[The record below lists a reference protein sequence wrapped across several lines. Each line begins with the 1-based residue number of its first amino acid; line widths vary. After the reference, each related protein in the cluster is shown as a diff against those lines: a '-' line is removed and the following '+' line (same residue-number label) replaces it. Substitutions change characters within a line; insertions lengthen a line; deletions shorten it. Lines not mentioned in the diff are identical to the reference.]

1 MIPHI
6 MWFSNT
12 LSTLSIDIYHHAE
25 VQEYCCMMA
34 GWGAK
39 FCFISSALYKH
50 NVLDKFWRYQ
60 FDSAEKF
67 SESRKND
74 DEKVFFYSLAFGSL
88 GGRISKM
95 ADLEIE
101 F

>member
-1 MIPHI
+1 MVFQHTFDII
-6 MWFSNT
+6 NRY
-12 LSTLSIDIYHHAE
+12 LSPCRGSRILLYDGR
-25 VQEYCCMMA
+25 A

-39 FCFISSALYKH
+39 FCLISSALYKH

-74 DEKVFFYSLAFGSL
+74 DEKVFFYSLAWFVR
-88 GGRISKM
+88 GGRILKM